1 MGIGKG
7 LVWVGNFRAL
17 NIVQSAL
24 NSSMLGKKTIGQA
37 CLNML
42 FYLLHGPLFL
52 SIFLNILH
60 EAWEPED
67 FRLFCCQ
74 FSSTMW
80 PYLMVSCPTF

>member
-7 LVWVGNFRAL
+7 LGGGGGAERNFRAL

-42 FYLLHGPLFL
+42 FYVLHGPLFL
-52 SIFLNILH
+52 SILLNILH
-60 EAWEPED
+60 
-67 FRLFCCQ
+67 
-74 FSSTMW
+74 
-80 PYLMVSCPTF
+80 